1 MTESLDQFKHDFP
14 VLKQEVNGKPLVYL
28 DHGATNQ
35 KPQQVID
42 RMTRFYQ
49 DEYATIHRGVYHL
62 SQQATQFCDDVRQ
75 QVADFVG
82 ADRVEEVVFVR
93 GTTEGINLVAYGIE
107 PIIQPNQAIL
117 ITHMEHH
124 SNIVPWQN
132 LCERRGCELL
142 VAPVL
147 DDGSLDEGAWE
158 RLLADN
164 DVALVAFNHVSNT
177 LGTVNDIVSLTQ
189 KAKSQGALV
198 LIDGAQSVAHY
209 AIDFKSLG
217 CDFYVF
223 SGHKMYGPAGI
234 GCLVGRYEVL
244 DQMRPYQSGGDMI
257 ESVSFDGTTYA
268 KVPQKFEAGTP
279 ALADIVGLGAALD
292 YIKGIGLEVIHSHEQ
307 ALLKQATT
315 QLSEIP
321 SVRFMGTAQN
331 KSAVI
336 SFTLG
341 QVHPHDIGTVLDME
355 GVAIRAGHHCTQPLM
370 ERFGVPATAR
380 ASFGVYNTL
389 DDIDR
394 LVSAIKKAEDLLG

>member
-380 ASFGVYNTL
+380 ASFGIYNTL